1 MSYYYN
7 YAIGYIHEGKLYP
20 LGPYTRKSD
29 GTYDLKYVISRSRSF
44 ASNLHEQFWEL
55 APAMYSNAL
64 LEEFPKESYCNLR
77 YLDASKLPT
86 GPYIKSGYFL
96 IEDVRRYELMNGF
109 DTQDLFYDSV
119 SPTIYSQLL
128 QNELMFG
135 KPDLEKDCAGEEY
148 RPKTASD
155 YMYYAYPDYY
165 SPEYEAEVLR
175 QAIDAIDDYATI
187 PSEARFAI
195 ILSEG

>member
-44 ASNLHEQFWEL
+44 ASNLYERFWEL
-55 APAMYSNAL
+55 PPAMYSNAL
-64 LEEFPKESYCNLR
+64 LQEFPKESYPNLK
-77 YLDASKLPT
+77 YLDAGKLPT
-86 GPYIKSGYFL
+86 GSYIKSGYFL
-96 IEDVRRYELMNGF
+96 IEDVMNYEKGY
-109 DTQDLFYDSV
+109 DVQDLFYDSV
-119 SPTIYSQLL
+119 SPTVYSQML
-128 QNELMFG
+128 QNEIMFG
-135 KPDLEKDCAGEEY
+135 KPEMEKDCEGEEY

-155 YMYYAYPDYY
+155 YMYYAYPNYY
-165 SPEYEAEVLR
+165 SAEYEAEVLR
-175 QAIDAIDDYATI
+175 QTIDSLDDYATI
-187 PSEARFAI
+187 PKDARFVI